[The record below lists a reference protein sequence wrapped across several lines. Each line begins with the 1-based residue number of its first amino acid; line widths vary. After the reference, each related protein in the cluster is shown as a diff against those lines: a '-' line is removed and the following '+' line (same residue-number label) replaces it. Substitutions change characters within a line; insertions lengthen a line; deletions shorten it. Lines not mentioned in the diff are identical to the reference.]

1 MIDTS
6 KAVGETESTIIDF
19 EAAVKRVTAGRLA
32 AALLHLASGENIRV
46 VEALASTI
54 ANSLRLDSDIDR
66 PFAFDRVR
74 LLRYPNTLAADETP
88 RTAAFQRI
96 ARRALSGTLSDPTR
110 GATAFHR
117 IETTPEW
124 SNDLL
129 PIAVF
134 GSFLFYRL

>member
-1 MIDTS
+1 MINTS
-6 KAVGETESTIIDF
+6 KTADETESTIIDF
-19 EAAVKRVTAGRLA
+19 EEAAKRVTAGRLA
-32 AALLHLASGENIRV
+32 AALLHLASEENIRV

-54 ANSLRLDSDIDR
+54 ANSLRFDSDIDR

-74 LLRYPNTLAADETP
+74 LLRYPDTLAADETP
-88 RTAAFQRI
+88 KTAAFQRI

-117 IETTPEW
+117 IETTPDW

>member
-117 IETTPEW
+117 IEATPEW